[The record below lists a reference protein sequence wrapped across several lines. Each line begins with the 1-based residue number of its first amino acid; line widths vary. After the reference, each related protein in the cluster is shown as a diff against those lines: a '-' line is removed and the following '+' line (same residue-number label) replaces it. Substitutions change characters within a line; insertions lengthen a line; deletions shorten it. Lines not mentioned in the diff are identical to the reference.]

1 MFYVQYAHARASS
14 VIKQSCLSEK
24 ELLIYFRNLS
34 EKSFT
39 SEQLQKFNKSE
50 NELVLRV
57 LDFPEIVRCMTENF
71 EPHQL
76 IFYLQDLASDF
87 HKFYND
93 SKILVE
99 DVWTK
104 NKRLLIVFGVARIL
118 KSNLELLGIT
128 APEKM

>member
-1 MFYVQYAHARASS
+1 MSS
-14 VIKQSCLSEK
+14 VAIEMKSEP
-24 ELLIYFRNLS
+24 LVAQFGSHAPN
-34 EKSFT
+34 EKSRIHTRLRLYLNPWRFWGQML
-39 SEQLQKFNKSE
+39 SQKE
-50 NELVLRV
+50 NSTRYS
-57 LDFPEIVRCMTENF
+57 
-71 EPHQL
+71 

-118 KSNLELLGIT
+118 KSNLELLGIN